1 MGDPQVI
8 MAFEKWLWLKWVAP
22 TSETSICQWCLLV
35 VFHPMNIYRSIVSI
49 ILRCS
54 KYHLV
59 MCYIAIEM
67 TIYNGFSHWKRWFS
81 LVMLVYQRVSTINFH
96 KTIVNPVKLKW
107 TLHQQSSH
115 FFANRGITL
124 TILWDHLQW
133 RGHALHFTKS
143 VWKTWRKTWCIFS
156 RCLNIPSIS
165 LSYLVGIPTP
175 LKKWWSE

>member
-1 MGDPQVI
+1 MEASKKMGDPQVT

-115 FFANRGITL
+115 FFCEQGHHL
-124 TILWDHLQW
+124 DHSV
-133 RGHALHFTKS
+133 GSSTMEGSCPALYKIGVKNLEKNVVYF
-143 VWKTWRKTWCIFS
+143 F
-156 RCLNIPSIS
+156 
-165 LSYLVGIPTP
+165 
-175 LKKWWSE
+175 